1 MNEYKRKML
10 ISLLFLCF
18 FQMPITYVGYPSI
31 YKGKKLFEIL
41 RRLKNFGQG
50 RIVYRGS
57 EQEHPE
63 PSFYR
68 ILLAQPEFDHECVH
82 GRVVCEKIF
91 RGKKRLEPYN
101 MSAGA
106 RAPDWKLVPK
116 DEEDIFCRWDEII
129 DYDFKRDAE
138 VKPSHANLP
147 PLMEIYLKNLL
158 KSHNKDVEGHPFTKP
173 LELSDMY
180 KGEFQIEEKV
190 EPHSMRHLLPE
201 IYGPSHHRLTVE
213 NLPTKRWNFSSPLY
227 QGRRKVGYK
236 GYLGRFEGTK
246 QYEEWKERSPSE

>member
-1 MNEYKRKML
+1 
-10 ISLLFLCF
+10 
-18 FQMPITYVGYPSI
+18 MPITYVGYPSI

-63 PSFYR
+63 PCFYR
-68 ILLAQPEFDHECVH
+68 ILLAQPEFDQGCVH

-91 RGKKRLEPYN
+91 RGKKRLDPYN

-116 DEEDIFCRWDEII
+116 DEEDTFCRWDEII
-129 DYDFKRDAE
+129 DYDHKRDAE

-147 PLMEIYLKNLL
+147 PLMEIYLQRLL
-158 KSHNKDVEGHPFTKP
+158 KNYGREVEGHPFTKP
-173 LELSDMY
+173 LELSHMY
-180 KGEFQIEEKV
+180 RGEFQTEEKV

-201 IYGPSHHRLTVE
+201 IYAPSYHRLSVE
-213 NLPTKRWNFSSPLY
+213 DLPTKKWNFSSPLY
-227 QGRRKVGYK
+227 QGQRKVSYK

-246 QYEEWKERSPSE
+246 QYEEWKERSTLE